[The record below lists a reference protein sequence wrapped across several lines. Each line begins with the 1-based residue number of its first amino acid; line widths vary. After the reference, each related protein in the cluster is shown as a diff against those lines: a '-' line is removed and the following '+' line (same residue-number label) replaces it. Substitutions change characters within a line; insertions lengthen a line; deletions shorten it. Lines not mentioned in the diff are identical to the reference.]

1 MLVKTP
7 DEYEQPQQKQQDT
20 VFRADL
26 GIFISVG
33 LKEWKYSIKCKEENG
48 KKILHCSWVSCSW
61 NVFLYVVRHLNVVH
75 NLVILKA
82 PKYSA
87 ASSLYACL
95 WS

>member
-33 LKEWKYSIKCKEENG
+33 LKE
-48 KKILHCSWVSCSW
+48 
-61 NVFLYVVRHLNVVH
+61 
-75 NLVILKA
+75 
-82 PKYSA
+82 
-87 ASSLYACL
+87 
-95 WS
+95 